1 MLPLAQRVRVL
12 STWDKVRY
20 LLSGMR
26 ITYSGC
32 GKGQRSLRGVLCSNR
47 RIPTIVGDFEA
58 GHILGTHNAVE
69 VHCKDL
75 EYERRTHQTTSLAL
89 RKSEKREK
97 EI

>member
-1 MLPLAQRVRVL
+1 M
-12 STWDKVRY
+12 
-20 LLSGMR
+20 
-26 ITYSGC
+26 I
-32 GKGQRSLRGVLCSNR
+32 
-47 RIPTIVGDFEA
+47 IGDFEA

-75 EYERRTHQTTSLAL
+75 EYERHTHQSTLLAL